1 MSSQNAT
8 INAVVVNHNTSA
20 FTELAARSFIAMHGE
35 REDVRFTIMDNS
47 SQDGTDELEAYTK
60 AAGMEFRQ
68 SGLVAAEQQVNS
80 HGEVLRQFVLENPE
94 CEYYLLLDADLCFIM
109 PNTVDTLVKEIT
121 DHDDVWAVH
130 ARSRRSTT
138 HLFRP
143 TRQPVRQDLS
153 EYRSQK
159 MVDRRRIH
167 LHCPMQPRPR
177 AETSGSLAE
186 PPRMNHHEL
195 DEEGRRQPLIT
206 LVGSPKPRCEPC
218 CTLVRNT
225 AVLRRVA
232 DRIGFSGAWMFE
244 NTIEGAGGYDTMALM
259 TAVMTT
265 HEQVYL
271 ESSIGVLHFWMVS
284 YNLDTPQ
291 MRTKRDQCRCLLEL
305 YRRNEIPDLDGDDW
319 MTPEY
324 LAWVERR
331 EGAKRW

>member
-1 MSSQNAT
+1 M
-8 INAVVVNHNTSA
+8 INAVLVNNNTSA
-20 FTELAARSFIAMHGE
+20 FAELAARSFYAMHGE

-47 SQDGTDELEAYTK
+47 SQDGTDELETYARFSDI
-60 AAGMEFRQ
+60 EFRQ
-68 SGLVAAEQQVNS
+68 SGYVASEQQVNS
-80 HGEVLRQFVLENPE
+80 HGEVLRKFVMENPE
-94 CEYYLLLDADLCFIM
+94 CDYYLLLDADICFIM
-109 PNTVDTLVKEIT
+109 PDTVNTLVNEIS
-121 DHDDVWAVH
+121 DYHDVWAVQ

-143 TRQPVRQDLS
+143 TREPARQDLS

-159 MVDRRRIH
+159 MVDRRRTY
-167 LHCPMQPRPR
+167 LHCPMEPRPQ
-177 AETSGSLAE
+177 AEPAGPLAE
-186 PPRMNHHEL
+186 PPKINHGEL

-206 LVGSPKPRCEPC
+206 LVGSAKPRCEPC

-225 AVLRRVA
+225 AVFRRVV
-232 DRIGFSGAWMFE
+232 DRIGFSPAWIFE
-244 NTIEGAGGYDTMALM
+244 NAIEGAGKYDTMDLM

-291 MRTKRDQCRCLLEL
+291 MNTKRDQCRCLLEQ
-305 YRRNEIPDLDGDDW
+305 YRRNEIPDFDGDDW

-324 LAWVERR
+324 VTWVERR